1 MVCVD
6 WYILRSKY
14 RILGSLIGTLPFATR
29 QEYQNGLPCHLLP
42 EEVRLLVEN
51 NIGRAVEYPEF
62 TSLPTEHSIFL
73 RNKKDQE
80 DLQVKKNAFARQK
93 ADSIH
98 KLVINAI
105 LADGDNNCKE
115 VIELNTEI
123 GKIKPLDV
131 SSYAQIH
138 LG

>member
-1 MVCVD
+1 MACLD
-6 WYILRSKY
+6 WYILRTTY
-14 RILGSLIGTLPFATR
+14 RILGSLIGTLPFATH

-42 EEVRLLVEN
+42 EEVRLLIEN
-51 NIGRAVEYPEF
+51 NIGRAVKYPEF
-62 TSLPTEHSIFL
+62 TSLPTEHSAFL
-73 RNKKDQE
+73 SNKKDQE
-80 DLQVKKNAFARQK
+80 DLQEKKKAFAHQK
-93 ADSIH
+93 ADAIH

-131 SSYAQIH
+131 SSYTRIH